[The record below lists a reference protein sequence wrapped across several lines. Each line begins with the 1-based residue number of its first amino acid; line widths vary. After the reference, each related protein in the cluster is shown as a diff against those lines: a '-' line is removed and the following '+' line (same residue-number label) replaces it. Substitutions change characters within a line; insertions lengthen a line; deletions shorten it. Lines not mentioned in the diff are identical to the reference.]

1 VPPDEFQKWL
11 DDKTKEQ
18 SNTDPFK

>member
-11 DDKTKEQ
+11 DDKIKEQ